1 MGFKNIS
8 SLVSVMVFAL
18 IVLPMISGQTG
29 QNMQCFSGIACT
41 NTDTCNDYCKPRNNN
56 LGGVCLVGLNCCCC
70 YVAVAESQESS
81 ISKNNNNV
89 LITN

>member
-18 IVLPMISGQTG
+18 IVLPMISGK
-29 QNMQCFSGIACT
+29 NLQCFSGIACT
-41 NTDTCNDYCKPRNNN
+41 NNDTCNDYCKPRNNN

-89 LITN
+89 FITN

>member
-18 IVLPMISGQTG
+18 IVLPMISGK
-29 QNMQCFSGIACT
+29 NLQCFSGIACT

-56 LGGVCLVGLNCCCC
+56 LGGVCHLVGLNCCCC

-89 LITN
+89 FITN